1 MEGEVV
7 HGVLHGKV
15 LVRGKDN
22 MLIFSGE
29 YDDVGYV
36 VGDDGSGVVVVDD
49 DDDDGY
55 YMCHKD
61 HLTPGRYKDGYP
73 EGPAWIFS
81 PTDSEGTEEGAL
93 YVHFKNGQLVTDSVV
108 VVLPGW
114 EKAIAGRY

>member
-1 MEGEVV
+1 MVARW
-7 HGVLHGKV
+7 KV
-15 LVRGKDN
+15 KSSMGFFMARSW
-22 MLIFSGE
+22 SGGRLTSSSSQVM
-29 YDDVGYV
+29 YDDVGH
-36 VGDDGSGVVVVDD
+36 VVVVDD

-55 YMCHKD
+55 YMCHKN
-61 HLTPGRYKDGYP
+61 HFTPGRYKDGYP